1 MRRLLLRQEAIGLRL
16 PFAPLPFAL
25 LVLGIG
31 LLALFVQ
38 LGALRIAFDKLGLS
52 EHSALMLLMLALAG
66 SLINIPLFTVRAES
80 ATPGEVPWMFRGILR
95 PPHGAFHGRTLIA
108 VNIGGCVVPVAFSL
122 YLLSQHALGFT
133 PIALATAFVA
143 TVARLLSRPI
153 PRLGIGMPLFV
164 APLAAAVVSVA
175 VDPQESAALAY
186 VSGTLGVL
194 IGADLL
200 RLNDIRRLG
209 APFAS
214 IGGAGT
220 FDGIFLTG
228 VVAVLLA

>member
-1 MRRLLLRQEAIGLRL
+1 LRL
-16 PFAPLPFAL
+16 PLSPLPFAL
-25 LVLGIG
+25 LVAVIG

-38 LGALRIAFDKLGLS
+38 LGALRIAFDRLGLS
-52 EHSALMLLMLALAG
+52 AHSAVLLLLLALAG
-66 SLINIPLFTVRAES
+66 SLINIPLFTVRATS
-80 ATPGEVPWMFRGILR
+80 TAPGEVPWMFRGILR
-95 PPHGAFHGRTLIA
+95 PPRRVFSGRTLIA

-122 YLLSQHALGFT
+122 YLLGHHT
-133 PIALATAFVA
+133 LATGQVVFGTALVA

-153 PRLGIGMPLFV
+153 PGLGIGMPIFV
-164 APLAAAVVSVA
+164 APLAAAIVSMLVNPA
-175 VDPQESAALAY
+175 EGPALAY
-186 VSGTLGVL
+186 VCGTLGVL

-200 RLNDIRRLG
+200 RLGDIRRLG

-228 VVAVLLA
+228 LVAVLLT